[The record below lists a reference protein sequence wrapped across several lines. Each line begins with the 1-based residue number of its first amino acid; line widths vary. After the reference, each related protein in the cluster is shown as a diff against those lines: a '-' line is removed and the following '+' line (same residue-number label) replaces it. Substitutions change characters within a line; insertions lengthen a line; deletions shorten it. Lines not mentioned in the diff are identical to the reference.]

1 MKKNISY
8 PAVMTGLFC
17 AFLGLGAALSVFMPR
32 RTFSETEN
40 RYLAKRPALTWEAV
54 KSGKFGSD
62 YEIYLSDQFPFR
74 DSWIGFKTAAE
85 KVQLKKEIN
94 GVFLGKDGYLIEA
107 FYAEDMDP
115 ELSKKNLDA
124 LAAFALRQEALLGD
138 GHVKVLL
145 APTASEIL
153 TEKLPASASPFSQ
166 AAATDFL
173 EKAGLSSML
182 VPVRDAL
189 LQEEADGPDR
199 PLYYRTDHHWT
210 ASGAYTAYQAWASAS
225 GRTSLEP
232 SGFSV
237 ETVSEDF
244 LGTIHSKLNVPVKPD
259 SIELY
264 RPIQEPEWS
273 VFYDGSQEPVH
284 SLYSMEALKTRDKY
298 RVFLDGNHG
307 LTRIVNP
314 QADSGGKLLIIKD
327 SYAHCFAPF
336 AALHFPEPL

>member
-85 KVQLKKEIN
+85 KIQLKKEIN

-182 VPVRDAL
+182 VR
-189 LQEEADGPDR
+189 
-199 PLYYRTDHHWT
+199 
-210 ASGAYTAYQAWASAS
+210 
-225 GRTSLEP
+225 
-232 SGFSV
+232 
-237 ETVSEDF
+237 
-244 LGTIHSKLNVPVKPD
+244 GT
-259 SIELY
+259 
-264 RPIQEPEWS
+264 
-273 VFYDGSQEPVH
+273 
-284 SLYSMEALKTRDKY
+284 
-298 RVFLDGNHG
+298 GNSH
-307 LTRIVNP
+307 P
-314 QADSGGKLLIIKD
+314 HCALIIKSCCRAVSMD
-327 SYAHCFAPF
+327 DRTMRIRIPSSPIASTREGNAMHFKNAPKF
-336 AALHFPEPL
+336 SPGAVF

>member
-85 KVQLKKEIN
+85 KIQLKKEIN

-153 TEKLPASASPFSQ
+153 TEKLPGLCLPLFPGGGHGFPGKSRAVLHACARKGRPFTGRSRRTGPPPLLQ
-166 AAATDFL
+166 DRPSLDCLRGLYGLPGLGFCFRPHVPGAFRFFCGNCFG
-173 EKAGLSSML
+173 GLSGHH
-182 VPVRDAL
+182 P
-189 LQEEADGPDR
+189 LQAQR
-199 PLYYRTDHHWT
+199 SR
-210 ASGAYTAYQAWASAS
+210 
-225 GRTSLEP
+225 
-232 SGFSV
+232 
-237 ETVSEDF
+237 
-244 LGTIHSKLNVPVKPD
+244 KP
-259 SIELY
+259 
-264 RPIQEPEWS
+264 
-273 VFYDGSQEPVH
+273 
-284 SLYSMEALKTRDKY
+284 
-298 RVFLDGNHG
+298 
-307 LTRIVNP
+307 
-314 QADSGGKLLIIKD
+314 
-327 SYAHCFAPF
+327 
-336 AALHFPEPL
+336 

>member
-1 MKKNISY
+1 
-8 PAVMTGLFC
+8 MTGFSAPSGTGRGPFPFSC
-17 AFLGLGAALSVFMPR
+17 PDGRFLKRKTATCKR
-32 RTFSETEN
+32 RPLIW
-40 RYLAKRPALTWEAV
+40 RAV

-85 KVQLKKEIN
+85 KIQLKKEIN

-138 GHVKVLL
+138 GHVNVLL

-210 ASGAYTAYQAWASAS
+210 ALRGLYGLPGLGFCFRPHVPGAFRFFCGNRFGGLSGHHPLQAQRSCKA
-225 GRTSLEP
+225 
-232 SGFSV
+232 
-237 ETVSEDF
+237 
-244 LGTIHSKLNVPVKPD
+244 
-259 SIELY
+259 
-264 RPIQEPEWS
+264 
-273 VFYDGSQEPVH
+273 
-284 SLYSMEALKTRDKY
+284 
-298 RVFLDGNHG
+298 
-307 LTRIVNP
+307 
-314 QADSGGKLLIIKD
+314 
-327 SYAHCFAPF
+327 
-336 AALHFPEPL
+336 

>member
-85 KVQLKKEIN
+85 KIQLKKEIN

-166 AAATDFL
+166 EAATDFL
-173 EKAGLSSML
+173 EKAGAVLHACARKGRPFTGRSRRTRTAPFITGQTITGLS
-182 VPVRDAL
+182 P
-189 LQEEADGPDR
+189 GPIR
-199 PLYYRTDHHWT
+199 P
-210 ASGAYTAYQAWASAS
+210 
-225 GRTSLEP
+225 TSLGLP
-232 SGFSV
+232 LPAS
-237 ETVSEDF
+237 
-244 LGTIHSKLNVPVKPD
+244 
-259 SIELY
+259 
-264 RPIQEPEWS
+264 RPWS
-273 VFYDGSQEPVH
+273 LP
-284 SLYSMEALKTRDKY
+284 
-298 RVFLDGNHG
+298 VFLW
-307 LTRIVNP
+307 
-314 QADSGGKLLIIKD
+314 KL
-327 SYAHCFAPF
+327 FRRTFWAPSTPSSTF
-336 AALHFPEPL
+336 L

>member
-8 PAVMTGLFC
+8 QAVMTGLFC

-166 AAATDFL
+166 EAATDFL

-199 PLYYRTDHHWT
+199 PFITGQTITGLPPGPIRPTRPGLLLPAARPW
-210 ASGAYTAYQAWASAS
+210 
-225 GRTSLEP
+225 SLP
-232 SGFSV
+232 
-237 ETVSEDF
+237 
-244 LGTIHSKLNVPVKPD
+244 
-259 SIELY
+259 
-264 RPIQEPEWS
+264 
-273 VFYDGSQEPVH
+273 
-284 SLYSMEALKTRDKY
+284 
-298 RVFLDGNHG
+298 VFLW
-307 LTRIVNP
+307 
-314 QADSGGKLLIIKD
+314 KL
-327 SYAHCFAPF
+327 FRRTFWAPSTPSSTF
-336 AALHFPEPL
+336 L

>member
-189 LQEEADGPDR
+189 LQEEADGPRPPPLLQDR
-199 PLYYRTDHHWT
+199 PSLDCLPGPIRPTRPGLLLP
-210 ASGAYTAYQAWASAS
+210 ASRPW
-225 GRTSLEP
+225 SLP
-232 SGFSV
+232 
-237 ETVSEDF
+237 
-244 LGTIHSKLNVPVKPD
+244 
-259 SIELY
+259 
-264 RPIQEPEWS
+264 
-273 VFYDGSQEPVH
+273 
-284 SLYSMEALKTRDKY
+284 
-298 RVFLDGNHG
+298 VFLWKPFRR
-307 LTRIVNP
+307 T
-314 QADSGGKLLIIKD
+314 
-327 SYAHCFAPF
+327 FWAPSTPSSTF
-336 AALHFPEPL
+336 L

>member
-85 KVQLKKEIN
+85 KIQLKKEIN

-199 PLYYRTDHHWT
+199 PL
-210 ASGAYTAYQAWASAS
+210 
-225 GRTSLEP
+225 
-232 SGFSV
+232 
-237 ETVSEDF
+237 
-244 LGTIHSKLNVPVKPD
+244 
-259 SIELY
+259 
-264 RPIQEPEWS
+264 
-273 VFYDGSQEPVH
+273 
-284 SLYSMEALKTRDKY
+284 
-298 RVFLDGNHG
+298 
-307 LTRIVNP
+307 
-314 QADSGGKLLIIKD
+314 
-327 SYAHCFAPF
+327 
-336 AALHFPEPL
+336 

>member
-1 MKKNISY
+1 
-8 PAVMTGLFC
+8 MTGLFC

-85 KVQLKKEIN
+85 KIQLKRRSTAS
-94 GVFLGKDGYLIEA
+94 FLERTAIS
-107 FYAEDMDP
+107 
-115 ELSKKNLDA
+115 SKPFMPRTWIRSSQRKTWTPWRP
-124 LAAFALRQEALLGD
+124 FALRQEALLGD

-189 LQEEADGPDR
+189 YRKKPTDRTAPFITGQTITGLPPGPIR
-199 PLYYRTDHHWT
+199 PTRPGLLLP
-210 ASGAYTAYQAWASAS
+210 AS
-225 GRTSLEP
+225 
-232 SGFSV
+232 
-237 ETVSEDF
+237 
-244 LGTIHSKLNVPVKPD
+244 
-259 SIELY
+259 
-264 RPIQEPEWS
+264 RPWILP
-273 VFYDGSQEPVH
+273 
-284 SLYSMEALKTRDKY
+284 
-298 RVFLDGNHG
+298 VFLW
-307 LTRIVNP
+307 
-314 QADSGGKLLIIKD
+314 KL
-327 SYAHCFAPF
+327 FRRTFWAPSTPSST
-336 AALHFPEPL
+336 FP